1 MPILTRTDSVLTKLC
16 CLLPSRLVFIR
27 AARVGIN
34 TVDYVHISFGWFPR
48 KV

>member
-1 MPILTRTDSVLTKLC
+1 MPILTRTDSALTKFC

-27 AARVGIN
+27 QARVGIN
-34 TVDYVHISFGWFPR
+34 TVDYVHISFGWFLR

>member
-27 AARVGIN
+27 AARVGTD
-34 TVDYVHISFGWFPR
+34 TVNFVHISFGWFPN